1 MDNGNPHYRA
11 LEISPHAV
19 KLRGSTRI
27 GVVRFRTFFF
37 FLSPK
42 VPLESVWYV
51 LGPFFIPR
59 TATTSNSKPGISLN
73 TIVTQIPRIV

>member
-37 FLSPK
+37 IPQGSTRIGVVRFRT
-42 VPLESVWYV
+42 
-51 LGPFFIPR
+51 FFIPR